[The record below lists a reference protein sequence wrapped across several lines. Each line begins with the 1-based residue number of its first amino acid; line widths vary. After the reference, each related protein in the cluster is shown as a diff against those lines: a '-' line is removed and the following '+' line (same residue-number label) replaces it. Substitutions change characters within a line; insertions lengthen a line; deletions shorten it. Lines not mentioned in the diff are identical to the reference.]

1 MDNQITPGKMLLE
14 AYLKPMGISQN
25 AMARA
30 IGVAPRAINEII
42 HARRSI
48 TPAMSIRRRLL
59 RAIRPILARHPG
71 RVRLPPTGGQKTT
84 AHSRHSA
91 GVNPCIDAAIT
102 AHGRMLQRGG
112 KDGKAMEVR
121 VESWGDSLALRIPS
135 ALAAKVGLKLGST
148 VDVMSR
154 RRRAGGF
161 RRKPAPQSPG
171 NTCGRDYREQQ
182 ARRSGLWS
190 AGGVVK

>member
-1 MDNQITPGKMLLE
+1 
-14 AYLKPMGISQN
+14 
-25 AMARA
+25 
-30 IGVAPRAINEII
+30 
-42 HARRSI
+42 
-48 TPAMSIRRRLL
+48 
-59 RAIRPILARHPG
+59 
-71 RVRLPPTGGQKTT
+71 
-84 AHSRHSA
+84 
-91 GVNPCIDAAIT
+91 
-102 AHGRMLQRGG
+102 
-112 KDGKAMEVR
+112 MEVR

-171 NTCGRDYREQQ
+171 NICGRDYREQQ